1 MASDSSF
8 IRHAPEARVKL
19 APRSS
24 GGGDS
29 RNAPEPLEFSSPR
42 GGAPEEEEE
51 THVPEHPMQLR
62 DIRFTLYE
70 HLNVAAEL
78 GRDREQLDQILD
90 AAAAF
95 AKDVLAPINKSGD
108 KKPVVRHDDG
118 RVTTSPGYKAA
129 FDRYRDEGWPSMG
142 APEADGGQDLPY
154 SLVVAIDELGI
165 GACCAFH
172 NYVGLTRACA
182 NMLLR
187 RASDAQKKTW
197 AAKLLSGEWQGTMC
211 LTEAGAGSD
220 VGALRTKAKLI
231 EGERYAIEGSKVFI
245 TSGEHDMVDQIVH
258 IVLAR
263 IEGDPPGTKGI
274 SCFIVPKL
282 RLDGSG
288 NPTIPNDVFCAGIEE
303 KMGIHGSVTTTMEYG
318 KNGRCE
324 GYLIG
329 KAREGMS
336 IMFEIMNE
344 ERIVVGL
351 QGNAL
356 ASTAY
361 GLALRYAKERIQGSR
376 IDAGKTATEQKVA
389 IIEHPDVR
397 RMLLQSKA
405 QTEANRA
412 IFLYT
417 AREIDRERR
426 SEGAEREKRTSRVA
440 LFTPICKAYG
450 SETGFQ
456 ICSTAMQVLGGYG
469 YIREFGVEQ
478 LVRDSRI
485 ACVYEGTNGIQ
496 AQDLLFRKIARDQG
510 ASLKEW
516 LGDVGAT
523 CGRAAKNEHLAPLAK
538 ALSLRLEELG
548 KVALDLGGRVAK
560 GKLAD
565 AALDATP
572 FLGMVGN
579 VAGAWLLLEQA
590 EIAEKKLAELGAP
603 SLDEARVEWA
613 KSREEGAFY
622 LGKVESARF
631 FVHQILAENSMRAA
645 QILSGDRSA
654 LRAVL

>member
-1 MASDSSF
+1 
-8 IRHAPEARVKL
+8 V
-19 APRSS
+19 
-24 GGGDS
+24 
-29 RNAPEPLEFSSPR
+29 
-42 GGAPEEEEE
+42 
-51 THVPEHPMQLR
+51 
-62 DIRFTLYE
+62 LYE
-70 HLNVAAEL
+70 QLKVDQEL
-78 GRDREQLDQILD
+78 GRDREQLDQILE
-90 AAAAF
+90 AAATF
-95 AKDVLAPINKSGD
+95 AKDVLAPLNPKGD
-108 KKPVVRHDDG
+108 RKGVVRHDDG
-118 RVTTSPGYKAA
+118 RVTVAPGYKEAL
-129 FDRYRDEGWPSMG
+129 DRYREEGWPSMS
-142 APEADGGQDLPY
+142 AKEDEGGQDLPY
-154 SLVVAIDELGI
+154 SLIVAIDELGI

-187 RASDAQKKTW
+187 RGSPQQKKDW
-197 AAKLLSGEWQGTMC
+197 ASKLVTHEWQGTMC

-220 VGALRTKAKLI
+220 VGALRTKATPI
-231 EGERYAIEGSKVFI
+231 SGERYKIEGTKIFI
-245 TSGEHDMVDQIVH
+245 TSGEHDMTENVVH

-263 IEGDPPGTKGI
+263 IAGDPPGTKGI
-274 SCFIVPKL
+274 SCFIVPKT
-282 RLDGSG
+282 RLDG
-288 NPTIPNDVFCAGIEE
+288 TKNDVFCAGIEE

-318 KNGRCE
+318 RNGQCE

-329 KAREGMS
+329 KPREGMS
-336 IMFEIMNE
+336 VMFEIMNE

-361 GLALRYAKERIQGSR
+361 GLALRYAKERLQGSR

-397 RMLLQSKA
+397 RMLLQCKA

-426 SEGAEREKRTSRVA
+426 SEGADREKRASRVA

-456 ICSTAMQVLGGYG
+456 VCSTAMQVFGGYG
-469 YIREFGVEQ
+469 YCREFLVEQ

-496 AQDLLFRKIARDQG
+496 AQDLLFRKVARDQG

-516 LGDVGAT
+516 LSEVGAT
-523 CGRAAKNEHLAPLAK
+523 CGRVAKNEHLAPLGK
-538 ALSLRLEELG
+538 ALGARIEELG
-548 KVALDLGGRVAK
+548 KVALDVGGRVAK

-590 EIAEKKLAELGAP
+590 ETAEKKLADMGAP
-603 SLDEARVEWA
+603 AQDDARIEWA
-613 KSREEGAFY
+613 RTRDEGAFY

>member
-1 MASDSSF
+1 M
-8 IRHAPEARVKL
+8 
-19 APRSS
+19 
-24 GGGDS
+24 
-29 RNAPEPLEFSSPR
+29 
-42 GGAPEEEEE
+42 
-51 THVPEHPMQLR
+51 PEHPVQLR

-70 HLNVAAEL
+70 QLQVDKET
-78 GRDREQLDQILD
+78 GRDREQLDQILE
-90 AAAAF
+90 AAATF
-95 AKDVLAPINKSGD
+95 AKDVLAPLNPKGD
-108 KKPVVRHDDG
+108 KKGVVRHDDG
-118 RVTTSPGYKAA
+118 RVTVAPGYKEAL
-129 FDRYRDEGWPSMG
+129 DRYREEGWPSMS
-142 APEADGGQDLPY
+142 ASEADGGQDLPY
-154 SLVVAIDELGI
+154 SIVVAIDELGI

-187 RASDAQKKTW
+187 RASDEQKKTW
-197 AAKLLSGEWQGTMC
+197 ASKLVSHEWQGTMC

-220 VGALRTKAKLI
+220 VGAVRTKAKPI
-231 EGERYAIEGSKVFI
+231 SGERYLIEGSKVFI
-245 TSGEHDMVDQIVH
+245 TSGEHDMTDNIVH

-274 SCFIVPKL
+274 SCFIVPKI
-282 RLDGSG
+282 RLDG
-288 NPTIPNDVFCAGIEE
+288 TPNDVFCAGIEE
-303 KMGIHGSVTTTMEYG
+303 KMGIHGSVTTTMEFGRNG
-318 KNGRCE
+318 KCE
-324 GYLIG
+324 GLLIG
-329 KAREGMS
+329 KPREGMS

-361 GLALRYAKERIQGSR
+361 GLALKYAKERLQGSK

-397 RMLLQSKA
+397 RMLLQCKA

-412 IFLYT
+412 LFLYT
-417 AREIDRERR
+417 ARELDRERKA
-426 SEGAEREKRTSRVA
+426 EGKEKEKHASRAA

-456 ICSTAMQVLGGYG
+456 ICSTAMQVFGGYG
-469 YIREFGVEQ
+469 YCREFLVEQ

-496 AQDLLFRKIARDQG
+496 AQDLLFRKVARDGG
-510 ASLKEW
+510 ASMKEW
-516 LGDVGAT
+516 LAEVGAA
-523 CGRAAKNEHLAPLAK
+523 CARAGKNEHLAPLAR
-538 ALSLRLEELG
+538 SLGGRLEELG
-548 KVALDLGGRVAK
+548 KVAMDLGGRVAK
-560 GKLAD
+560 SQLAA

-590 EIAEKKLAELGAP
+590 EIAEKKLAAMSAP
-603 SLDEARVEWA
+603 AQDDARVEWA
-613 KSREEGAFY
+613 KSSDEGAFY

-631 FVHQILAENSMRAA
+631 FIHQILAENSMRSA

-654 LRAVL
+654 LRVVL

>member
-1 MASDSSF
+1 M
-8 IRHAPEARVKL
+8 
-19 APRSS
+19 
-24 GGGDS
+24 
-29 RNAPEPLEFSSPR
+29 
-42 GGAPEEEEE
+42 
-51 THVPEHPMQLR
+51 PEHPLQLR

-70 HLNVAAEL
+70 HLHVDQET
-78 GRDREQLDQILD
+78 GRDREQLDQILE
-90 AAAAF
+90 AAGAF
-95 AKDVLAPINKSGD
+95 AKDVLAPLNPKGD
-108 KKPVVRHDDG
+108 KKGVVRHDDG
-118 RVTTSPGYKAA
+118 RVTVAPGYKEAL
-129 FDRYRDEGWPSMG
+129 DRYREEGWPSMS
-142 APEADGGQDLPY
+142 APEADGGQELPY

-182 NMLLR
+182 NMLIR
-187 RASDAQKKTW
+187 RASPQQKKDW
-197 AAKLLSGEWQGTMC
+197 AAKLITHEWQGTMC

-220 VGALRTKAKLI
+220 VGALRTKATPI
-231 EGERYAIEGSKVFI
+231 SGERYKIEGSKVFI
-245 TSGEHDMVDQIVH
+245 TSGEHDMTGNIVH

-274 SCFIVPKL
+274 SCFIVPKV
-282 RLDGSG
+282 RLDG
-288 NPTIPNDVFCAGIEE
+288 TANDVFCAGIEE
-303 KMGIHGSVTTTMEYG
+303 KMGIHGSVTTTMEFG
-318 KNGRCE
+318 RNGQCE

-329 KAREGMS
+329 KPREGMS

-361 GLALRYAKERIQGSR
+361 GLALKYAKERLQGSR

-397 RMLLQSKA
+397 RMLLQCKA

-417 AREIDRERR
+417 ARELDRERKA
-426 SEGAEREKRTSRVA
+426 SGPEREKHASRAA

-456 ICSTAMQVLGGYG
+456 ICSTAMQVFGGYG
-469 YIREFGVEQ
+469 YCREFLVEQ

-510 ASLKEW
+510 ASMKEW
-516 LGDVGAT
+516 LAEVGAT
-523 CGRAAKNEHLAPLAK
+523 CAKAAKNEHLAPLAK
-538 ALSLRLEELG
+538 ALGARLEELG
-548 KVALDLGGRVAK
+548 KVAIDLGARIGK
-560 GKLAD
+560 GQLAA

-603 SLDEARVEWA
+603 TQDESRVEWA
-613 KSREEGAFY
+613 RGKDEGAFY

-631 FVHQILAENSMRAA
+631 FVHQILAENGMRAA

-654 LRAVL
+654 LRVVL

>member
-1 MASDSSF
+1 M
-8 IRHAPEARVKL
+8 
-19 APRSS
+19 
-24 GGGDS
+24 
-29 RNAPEPLEFSSPR
+29 
-42 GGAPEEEEE
+42 
-51 THVPEHPMQLR
+51 PEHPMQLR

-70 HLNVAAEL
+70 YLKIHEEL
-78 GRDREQLDQILD
+78 GRDREQLDQILE
-90 AAAAF
+90 AAATF
-95 AKDVLAPINKSGD
+95 AKDVLAPLNPMGD
-108 KKPVVRHDDG
+108 KKPVVRHEDG
-118 RVTTSPGYKAA
+118 TVTTSPGYKEA
-129 FDRYRDEGWPSMG
+129 FDRYREEGWPSM
-142 APEADGGQDLPY
+142 AAKEDEGGQDLPY
-154 SLVVAIDELGI
+154 SLIVAIDELGI

-187 RASDAQKKTW
+187 RASAEQKKTW
-197 AAKLLSGEWQGTMC
+197 ATKLVAGEWQGTMC

-220 VGALRTKAKLI
+220 VGAVRTKATPI
-231 EGERYAIEGSKVFI
+231 SGERYKIEGTKVFI
-245 TSGEHDMVDQIVH
+245 TSGEHDMTDQVVH

-263 IEGDPPGTKGI
+263 IAGDPAGTKGI

-282 RLDGSG
+282 RLDASG

-303 KMGIHGSVTTTMEYG
+303 KMGIHGSVTTTMEF
-318 KNGRCE
+318 GRNNACE

-329 KAREGMS
+329 KPREGMS

-361 GLALRYAKERIQGSR
+361 GLALRYAKERLQGSK
-376 IDAGKTATEQKVA
+376 IDAGKQATEQKVS

-397 RMLLQSKA
+397 RMLLLCKA

-412 IFLYT
+412 ILLYT

-426 SEGAEREKRTSRVA
+426 TEGAAREKHSSRIA
-440 LFTPICKAYG
+440 LFTPICKAYS

-456 ICSTAMQVLGGYG
+456 TCSTAMQVFGGYG
-469 YIREFGVEQ
+469 YCREFLVEQ

-496 AQDLLFRKIARDQG
+496 AQDLLFRKVARDQG
-510 ASLKEW
+510 ASLKAW
-516 LGDVGAT
+516 LGEVGAT
-523 CGRAAKNEHLAPLAK
+523 CARAAKNDRLAPIAK
-538 ALSLRLEELG
+538 ELGGRIDELG
-548 KVALDLGGRVAK
+548 KVAMDLGGRIAK
-560 GKLAD
+560 SQLAL

-572 FLGMVGN
+572 FLAMVGN
-579 VAGAWLLLEQA
+579 VAGAWLLLEEALLA
-590 EIAEKKLAELGAP
+590 EAKLAEMGAP
-603 SLDEARVEWA
+603 TQDEARVEWA
-613 KSREEGAFY
+613 KTTDEGAFY
-622 LGKVESARF
+622 AGKVESARF
-631 FVHQILAENSMRAA
+631 FGHQVLVENSMRAA

-654 LRAVL
+654 LRCVF